1 MTSSEANERVS
12 QREEKSSGTLF
23 GAIIGNSK
31 KRWRQEKPMS
41 VDLIGTS
48 PFVSSGLSCD
58 FESKSTRSIQIFASS
73 SKDTIVHRLSD
84 EWRFLGTNVLQRLAC
99 WSTTAQLEKKTV
111 EEIGPAPTLRSYRID
126 WIGWLM
132 NKRLVSRKF
141 GSFIPQKFP
150 EWWSCLLAW
159 YRYIRGYRCVAV
171 QPNFEA
177 DQAFVFL

>member
-99 WSTTAQLEKKTV
+99 WSTTAQLEKKNSRRNRPSPYSA
-111 EEIGPAPTLRSYRID
+111 ILSNWLD
-126 WIGWLM
+126 WMVDEQTTRFQKIRFIHSAEMPGVMVLPSCV
-132 NKRLVSRKF
+132 VS
-141 GSFIPQKFP
+141 I
-150 EWWSCLLAW
+150 
-159 YRYIRGYRCVAV
+159 Y
-171 QPNFEA
+171 
-177 DQAFVFL
+177 